1 MYHGSASSCCYLVC
15 TAWTSC
21 GDPSWP
27 LTPSSVGAAQQRRRT
42 ASAGVGRVTLVRR
55 GKGEVVASSTARLCT
70 PRLRLWRLVALSG
83 VDRPIHLAGLQCRMR
98 LLLHMGLSSRYRLL
112 FGSRQ
117 RLSSVY
123 QQASQQGTTDSCLS
137 RAVPQNRGSVN
148 IVLERGIAG
157 FRRM

>member
-1 MYHGSASSCCYLVC
+1 MYHGSAGSCCYLVC

-55 GKGEVVASSTARLCT
+55 GKREVVASSTARLRT
-70 PRLRLWRLVALSG
+70 SRLRLWRLAASSG
-83 VDRPIHLAGLQCRMR
+83 VDRPIHPAGLRCRMR
-98 LLLHMGLSSRYRLL
+98 LLLHMGLSSRYRML

-117 RLSSVY
+117 RHSSVY
-123 QQASQQGTTDSCLS
+123 QQGSQQDPTDSYPS
-137 RAVPQNRGSVN
+137 RAVPLNRGSVN
-148 IVLERGIAG
+148 IVLEKQIAG